1 MMDKWP
7 VFYEW
12 LNEITNEMHEKELD
26 INNHES
32 LWEMAGLRDD
42 APDYAKEA
50 FEEYVKEEEYWR
62 NNSTVARPR

>member
-1 MMDKWP
+1 MMDEWP

-42 APDYAKEA
+42 APDHAKVA
-50 FEEYVKEEEYWR
+50 FQKYVKEEEYWR

>member
-1 MMDKWP
+1 MMDEWP

-12 LNEITNEMHEKELD
+12 LNEITNEMHENELD
-26 INNHES
+26 INNHKS

-42 APDYAKEA
+42 APQEAKDA

-62 NNSTVARPR
+62 HNSTTGRPR